1 VTEPFKS
8 RRVVFVEI
16 SYGLVF
22 MQQKEKVAI
31 PPKPSKEL
39 DLNLSNSKTEQFILH
54 NPALKWIGIILLGGL
69 LFSMYLL
76 ISRIVLYNADDAS
89 IILEAQSMLHGN
101 VIMHGWYMP
110 TDNFLTIDMPLYAIG
125 LQLGFSLTALLR
137 IVPSLLYTLV
147 ILCTG
152 YLVSTL
158 LPQKQRLWSWLALL
172 GILAFPPLYMVQLL
186 LVGPIHVGTLLF
198 ALIGLIAYKHFLSGA
213 RGKWFT
219 LAILLVLMTLAMVGD
234 PLVLVFLVLP
244 LLLTECIQIVAKRRI
259 SLQENA
265 AFFGTLLA
273 IGISHLLLWILD
285 LAGVHIL
292 SNISFKW
299 ATLHGI
305 VTNLQQAIKI
315 VYYIFNAS
323 IFTSGSFSLSSLP
336 ILLNAIVITTFG
348 IAMVFAVIYA
358 IRLAIVKRGKNALF
372 QAEITPDAKI
382 IQISIWS
389 SIGTVAAVIFSTL
402 GGALGRRYLYPL
414 LFLSEAG
421 TFPFLFKF
429 VNKHVIRIAIVLL
442 LIANA
447 IPFSISLFQAPAGV
461 PSEIQLLATLKEHHL
476 THGLGS
482 YWVSAFV
489 TVRSNEQV
497 VIRQV
502 IPHNGSLQPY
512 LFLVDGQWFNPANLQ
527 QANFIAYRKGDNIS
541 AYYNASVRTFGKPDH
556 QYHVNGF
563 TVLAW
568 NTPLLTHVQP
578 GYSFR

>member
-1 VTEPFKS
+1 
-8 RRVVFVEI
+8 
-16 SYGLVF
+16 

-158 LPQKQRLWSWLALL
+158 LPQKQRPWSWLALL

-213 RGKWFT
+213 RGKWLA

-244 LLLTECIQIVAKRRI
+244 LLLTECIQMVAKRRI

-299 ATLHGI
+299 ATLQGI
-305 VTNLQQAIKI
+305 VTNLQQTIKI

-348 IAMVFAVIYA
+348 IATVFAVIYA
-358 IRLAIVKRGKNALF
+358 IRLTIIKRGKNALF

-389 SIGTVAAVIFSTL
+389 SIGTVAAVIFSTM

-447 IPFSISLFQAPAGV
+447 IPFAISLFQAPAGV

-541 AYYNASVRTFGKPDH
+541 AYYNTSVRTFGKPDH

-563 TVLAW
+563 TILAW
-568 NTPLLTHVQP
+568 NTPLLTHIQP

>member
-1 VTEPFKS
+1 
-8 RRVVFVEI
+8 
-16 SYGLVF
+16 

-39 DLNLSNSKTEQFILH
+39 DLNLSNSKTGHLILH
-54 NPALKWIGIILLGGL
+54 NPALKWTGIILLGGF

-101 VIMHGWYMP
+101 IIMHGWYMP

-137 IVPSLLYTLV
+137 IVPSFLYTLV

-219 LAILLVLMTLAMVGD
+219 LAILLVLLTLAMVGD

-244 LLLTECIQIVAKRRI
+244 LLLTECIQMVAKRRI
-259 SLQENA
+259 SLPENA

-299 ATLHGI
+299 ANLQGMA
-305 VTNLQQAIKI
+305 TNLQQAIKI
-315 VYYIFNAS
+315 VYFIFNAS
-323 IFTSGSFSLSSLP
+323 IFTSSSFSLSSLP

-348 IAMVFAVIYA
+348 IATIFAVIYA

-429 VNKHVIRIAIVLL
+429 INKHVIRIAIVLL

-447 IPFSISLFQAPAGV
+447 IPFSISLFQAPAGA

-489 TVRSNEQV
+489 TVRSNEQI

-512 LFLVDGQWFNPANLQ
+512 LFLVDGQWFNPTNLQ
-527 QANFIAYRKGDNIS
+527 QVNFIAYRKGDNIS
-541 AYYNASVRTFGKPDH
+541 AYYNTSARTFGKPDH

-568 NTPLLTHVQP
+568 NAPLLTHVQP

>member
-1 VTEPFKS
+1 
-8 RRVVFVEI
+8 
-16 SYGLVF
+16 

>member
-1 VTEPFKS
+1 
-8 RRVVFVEI
+8 
-16 SYGLVF
+16 

-198 ALIGLIAYKHFLSGA
+198 ALIGLITYKHFLSGA